1 VHKKTKDLDVAEELN
16 FLLLFFEGL
25 FLEVLC
31 FVVAEEE

>member
-1 VHKKTKDLDVAEELN
+1 VHKKTRGLDVAKELN
-16 FLLLFFEGL
+16 FLLLFFESL